1 MYVATVPNRGSPP
14 AILLRE
20 AFRLNGKVN
29 NRTLANL
36 SRWPPEK
43 IEALRRV
50 LKGETALGPPLPQAF
65 SIVRSLPHGHVA
77 AVLTTIERLRLP
89 RLLQRTRCRQR
100 DLVLALIASR
110 LLEPASKLA
119 TARAL
124 DGTTCHCSL
133 GQRLQLDSVG
143 ENDLYAA
150 LDWLGPRQAAIETAL
165 AKRHLSE
172 GTLVLYDVTSTYFE
186 GRKCPLAQYGY
197 SGDERRG
204 NPQIVVG
211 LVSNQD
217 GCPVAVEVF
226 EGNTTDPKTL
236 TAQLDKLRRRFGL
249 RQLVLVGDRGMLTQK
264 RIEDELRPLEG
275 LEWITALRA
284 PQIRTLAAD
293 EVLQM
298 SLFDKHDLAEVRH
311 PNFLGERLVV
321 CRNPLLAEERKRK
334 REELITAAEKKFEV
348 LRAATRRAKRRW
360 RDRDRIHIRLGRVL
374 AQSKVAKYFRCDVTA
389 EGLVYERDQRAI
401 ERDEALDGIYVI
413 RTSLGEEKLKAAEAV
428 RAYKRLAQVERAF
441 RSLQGVDLHL
451 RPIYHRLPERV
462 RAHVLVCLL
471 AYHVEW
477 HMRQALAPL
486 LFDDEGS
493 AEESSSPVA
502 PAKRSAAARAK
513 ARRKRTPEGL
523 PVQSFQN
530 WLKDLA
536 TITKNRMEP
545 ADKTIPS
552 FEMTTRPTVAQAR
565 ALELLKVKL

>member
-1 MYVATVPNRGSPP
+1 MYVATVPNRSSPP

-20 AFRLNGKVN
+20 AFRLHGKVK

-65 SIVRSLPHGHVA
+65 SITRSLPHGHVA
-77 AVLTTIERLRLP
+77 AVLATIERLRLP

-100 DLVLALIASR
+100 DLVLALIAAR

-124 DGTTCHCSL
+124 DGATCHSSL
-133 GQRLQLDSVG
+133 GQRLQLDAVS

-197 SGDERRG
+197 SRDERRG

-217 GCPVAVEVF
+217 GCPLAVEVF
-226 EGNTTDPKTL
+226 EGNTADPKTL
-236 TAQLDKLRRRFGL
+236 ATQLDKLRRRFGL
-249 RQLVLVGDRGMLTQK
+249 RQLVLVGDRGMLTHK
-264 RIEDELRPLEG
+264 RIKDELRPLEG
-275 LEWITALRA
+275 VEWITALRA

-298 SLFDKHDLAEVRH
+298 SLFDERDLAEVSH
-311 PNFLGERLVV
+311 PKFPGERLVV
-321 CRNPLLAEERKRK
+321 CRNPLLAEERARKRK
-334 REELITAAEKKFEV
+334 ELITAAEKKFEA
-348 LRAATRRAKRRW
+348 LRAATRRQKRRL
-360 RDRDRIHIRLGRVL
+360 RDRDQIQFRLGRVL
-374 AQSKVAKYFRCDVTA
+374 ANSKVTKYFRWDTTT
-389 EGLVYERDQRAI
+389 EGLEYERDQQAI
-401 ERDEALDGIYVI
+401 ERDEVLDGIYVI
-413 RTSLGEEKLKAAEAV
+413 RTSLSEEKLKANEAV
-428 RAYKRLAQVERAF
+428 RAYKRLARVERAF
-441 RSLQGVDLHL
+441 RSLKSVDLHL
-451 RPIYHRLPERV
+451 RPIYHRLPDRV
-462 RAHVLVCLL
+462 RAHVLLCLL

-486 LFDDEGS
+486 LFDDEQCA
-493 AEESSSPVA
+493 AEPSSPVA
-502 PAKRSAAARAK
+502 PAERSAAARAK
-513 ARRKRTPEGL
+513 ARCKRTPEGL

-552 FEMTTRPTVAQAR
+552 FEMTTRPTVPQQR
-565 ALELLKVKL
+565 ALELLKVKI

>member
-1 MYVATVPNRGSPP
+1 MYVATIPNRSSPP

-20 AFRLNGKVN
+20 AFRLDGKVN

-50 LKGETALGPPLPQAF
+50 LKGETTLGPALPRAF
-65 SIVRSLPHGHVA
+65 TITRSLPHGHVA
-77 AVLTTIERLRLP
+77 AVLATIERLRLP
-89 RLLQRTRCRQR
+89 RLLDRKRGRQR
-100 DLVLALIASR
+100 DLVLAMIAAR
-110 LLEPASKLA
+110 ILEPASKPA

-124 DGTTCHCSL
+124 DPATCHSSL

-150 LDWLGPRQAAIETAL
+150 LDWLGPRQAAIETEL

-186 GRKCPLAQYGY
+186 GRTCPLAQYGY
-197 SGDERRG
+197 CRDERRG
-204 NPQIVVG
+204 NPPIVVG

-217 GCPVAVEVF
+217 GCPLAVEVF
-226 EGNTTDPKTL
+226 EGHTADPKTL
-236 TAQLDKLRRRFGL
+236 AAQLDKLRRRLGPQ
-249 RQLVLVGDRGMLTQK
+249 QLVLVGDRGMLTHK
-264 RIEDELRPLEG
+264 RIEDELRPLEAV
-275 LEWITALRA
+275 EWITALRA

-298 SLFDKHDLAEVRH
+298 SLFDERDLAAVSH
-311 PNFLGERLVV
+311 PNFPGERLVV
-321 CRNPLLAEERKRK
+321 CRNPLLAQERARK
-334 REELITAAEKKFEV
+334 REALIVTAEKKFEAV
-348 LRAATRRAKRRW
+348 RAATRRQKRRL
-360 RDRDRIHIRLGRVL
+360 RDRDKINCRLGRVL
-374 AQSKVAKYFRCDVTA
+374 ARSKAAKHFRWDITA
-389 EGLVYERDQRAI
+389 AGLEYERNQQAI
-401 ERDEALDGIYVI
+401 DRDEVLDGVYVI
-413 RTSLGEEKLKAAEAV
+413 RTSLGGEKLKAAEAV

-441 RSLQGVDLHL
+441 RSLQSVDLHL
-451 RPIYHRLPERV
+451 RPIDHRLPDRV
-462 RAHVLVCLL
+462 RAHVLLCLL

-486 LFDDEGS
+486 LFDDEQRGEEPS
-493 AEESSSPVA
+493 APVA

-513 ARRKRTPEGL
+513 ARRQRTPHGL
-523 PVQSFQN
+523 PVQSFQDC
-530 WLKDLA
+530 LKDLA

-552 FEMTTRPTVAQAR
+552 FEMTTRPTVPQTR

>member
-1 MYVATVPNRGSPP
+1 MYVATVPNRSSPP

-20 AFRLNGKVN
+20 AFRLDGKVK

-43 IEALRRV
+43 IDALRRV
-50 LKGETALGPPLPQAF
+50 LKGETSLGPPLPEAF
-65 SIVRSLPHGHVA
+65 SIARSLPHGHVA
-77 AVLTTIERLRLP
+77 AVLTTLERLRLP
-89 RLLQRTRCRQR
+89 RLLDRKRCRRR
-100 DLVLALIASR
+100 DLVLAMIVAR
-110 LLEPASKLA
+110 ILEPASKPA

-124 DGTTCHCSL
+124 DPATCHSSL
-133 GQRLQLDSVG
+133 GRQLQLDSVS

-186 GRKCPLAQYGY
+186 GRTCPLAQYGY
-197 SGDERRG
+197 SRDERRG
-204 NPQIVVG
+204 NPQIVIG

-217 GCPVAVEVF
+217 GCPLAVEVF
-226 EGNTTDPKTL
+226 EGNTADPKTL
-236 TAQLDKLRRRFGL
+236 AAQLDKLRRRFGL
-249 RQLVLVGDRGMLTQK
+249 QQVVLVGDRGMLTHK

-275 LEWITALRA
+275 VEWITALRA

-298 SLFDKHDLAEVRH
+298 SLFDERDLAEISH
-311 PNFLGERLVV
+311 PNFPGERLVV
-321 CRNPLLAEERKRK
+321 CRNPLPAEERARK
-334 REELITAAEKKFEV
+334 REELIAAAEKKFETV
-348 LRAATRRAKRRW
+348 RAATRRQKKRL
-360 RDRDRIHIRLGRVL
+360 RDHDQISFRLGRVL
-374 AQSKVAKYFRCDVTA
+374 ANSKVAKYFHWDITA
-389 EGLVYERDQRAI
+389 EGLEYERNQQAI
-401 ERDEALDGIYVI
+401 ERDEVLDGVYVI
-413 RTSLGEEKLKAAEAV
+413 RTSLSQEKLKATEAV

-441 RSLQGVDLHL
+441 RSLKSVDLHL
-451 RPIYHRLPERV
+451 RPIYHRLPDRV
-462 RAHVLVCLL
+462 RAHVLLCLL

-486 LFDDEGS
+486 LFDDEQRG
-493 AEESSSPVA
+493 EEPSSPVA
-502 PAKRSAAARAK
+502 PAERSAAARAK
-513 ARRKRTPEGL
+513 ARRKRTPDGL

-545 ADKTIPS
+545 DDKTIPS
-552 FEMTTRPTVAQAR
+552 FEMTTRPTVPQRR

>member
-1 MYVATVPNRGSPP
+1 MYVATVPNRSSPP

-20 AFRLNGKVN
+20 AFRLDGKVK

-43 IEALRRV
+43 IDALRRV
-50 LKGETALGPPLPQAF
+50 LKGETSLGPPLPEAF
-65 SIVRSLPHGHVA
+65 SIARSLPHGHVA
-77 AVLTTIERLRLP
+77 AVLTTLERLRLP
-89 RLLQRTRCRQR
+89 LLLDRKRCRRR
-100 DLVLALIASR
+100 DLVLAMIVAR
-110 LLEPASKLA
+110 ILEPASKPA

-124 DGTTCHCSL
+124 DPATCHSSL
-133 GQRLQLDSVG
+133 GRQLQLDSVS

-186 GRKCPLAQYGY
+186 GRTCPLAQYGY
-197 SGDERRG
+197 SRDERRG
-204 NPQIVVG
+204 NPQIVIG

-217 GCPVAVEVF
+217 GCPLAVEVF
-226 EGNTTDPKTL
+226 EGNTADPKTL
-236 TAQLDKLRRRFGL
+236 AAQLDKLRRRFGL
-249 RQLVLVGDRGMLTQK
+249 QQVVLVGDRGMLTHK

-275 LEWITALRA
+275 VEWITALRA

-298 SLFDKHDLAEVRH
+298 SLFDERDLAEISH
-311 PNFLGERLVV
+311 PNFPGERLVV
-321 CRNPLLAEERKRK
+321 CRNPLPAEERARK
-334 REELITAAEKKFEV
+334 REELIAAAEKKFETV
-348 LRAATRRAKRRW
+348 RAATRRQKKRL
-360 RDRDRIHIRLGRVL
+360 RDRDQISFRLGRVL
-374 AQSKVAKYFRCDVTA
+374 ANSKVAKYFHWDITA
-389 EGLVYERDQRAI
+389 EGLEYERNQQAI
-401 ERDEALDGIYVI
+401 ERDEVLDGVYVI
-413 RTSLGEEKLKAAEAV
+413 RTSLSQEKLKATEAV

-441 RSLQGVDLHL
+441 RSLKSVDLHL
-451 RPIYHRLPERV
+451 RPIYHRLPDRV
-462 RAHVLVCLL
+462 RAHVLLCLL

-486 LFDDEGS
+486 LFDDEQRG
-493 AEESSSPVA
+493 EEPSSPVA
-502 PAKRSAAARAK
+502 PAERSAAARAK
-513 ARRKRTPEGL
+513 ARRKRTPDGL

-545 ADKTIPS
+545 DDKTIPS
-552 FEMTTRPTVAQAR
+552 FEMTTRPTVPQRR

>member
-1 MYVATVPNRGSPP
+1 MYVATVPNRSSPP

-20 AFRLNGKVN
+20 AFRLDGKVK

-43 IEALRRV
+43 IDALRRV
-50 LKGETALGPPLPQAF
+50 LKGETSLGPPLPEAF
-65 SIVRSLPHGHVA
+65 SIARSLPHGHVA
-77 AVLTTIERLRLP
+77 AVLTTLERLRLP
-89 RLLQRTRCRQR
+89 LLLDRKRCRRR
-100 DLVLALIASR
+100 DLVLAMIVAR
-110 LLEPASKLA
+110 ILEPASKPA

-124 DGTTCHCSL
+124 DPATCHSSL
-133 GQRLQLDSVG
+133 GRQLQLDSVS

-186 GRKCPLAQYGY
+186 GRTCPLAQYGY
-197 SGDERRG
+197 SRDERRG
-204 NPQIVVG
+204 NPQIVIG

-217 GCPVAVEVF
+217 GCPLAVEVF
-226 EGNTTDPKTL
+226 EGNTADPKTMA
-236 TAQLDKLRRRFGL
+236 AQLDKLRRRFGL
-249 RQLVLVGDRGMLTQK
+249 QQVVLVGDRGMLTHK

-275 LEWITALRA
+275 VEWITALRA

-298 SLFDKHDLAEVRH
+298 SLFDERDLAEISH
-311 PNFLGERLVV
+311 PNFPGERLVV
-321 CRNPLLAEERKRK
+321 CRNPLPAEERARK
-334 REELITAAEKKFEV
+334 REELIAAAEKKFETV
-348 LRAATRRAKRRW
+348 RAATRRQKKRL
-360 RDRDRIHIRLGRVL
+360 RDRDQISFRLGRVL
-374 AQSKVAKYFRCDVTA
+374 ANSKVAKYFHWDITA
-389 EGLVYERDQRAI
+389 EGLEYERNQQAI
-401 ERDEALDGIYVI
+401 ERDEVLDGVYVI
-413 RTSLGEEKLKAAEAV
+413 RTSLSQEKLKATEAV

-441 RSLQGVDLHL
+441 RSLKSVDLHL
-451 RPIYHRLPERV
+451 RPIYHRLPDRV
-462 RAHVLVCLL
+462 RAHVLLCLL

-486 LFDDEGS
+486 LFDDEQRG
-493 AEESSSPVA
+493 EEPSSPVA
-502 PAKRSAAARAK
+502 PAERSAAARAK
-513 ARRKRTPEGL
+513 ARRKRTPDGL

-545 ADKTIPS
+545 DDKTIPS
-552 FEMTTRPTVAQAR
+552 FEMTTRPTVPQRR